1 MEFPTLGKQKWKFII
16 GLIIIKANTER
27 LKMVTHYCLN
37 GYSSNKDW
45 DFVIF
50 EHCKHMR
57 N

>member
-1 MEFPTLGKQKWKFII
+1 MEFPTLGKQKLKFII

-50 EHCKHMR
+50 EQCKHMR